1 MDLSKQE
8 MELFLLPIHLH
19 SKNFF
24 YHVLIRRASLTI
36 MFYSL
41 KIVITLIIWNK
52 IVRPLVIINLWLAK
66 HCVMFYS
73 SFFSLIFLICTRSC
87 TPAQYPLTLPG
98 QGGVLLNFAMHVD
111 FLMSSGCVLI
121 IISPN
126 SLRWSSNHLLIS
138 NKILSQGLKV
148 FWLLYYQI
156 SP

>member
-73 SFFSLIFLICTRSC
+73 SFFSLIFSICTRPC

-98 QGGVLLNFAMHVD
+98 QGGGSPQLRHASG
-111 FLMSSGCVLI
+111 FLDGQWMCTDNYLTKLSSLVQQPPTDL
-121 IISPN
+121 
-126 SLRWSSNHLLIS
+126 
-138 NKILSQGLKV
+138 
-148 FWLLYYQI
+148 
-156 SP
+156 

>member
-73 SFFSLIFLICTRSC
+73 SFFSLIFSICTRPC

-98 QGGVLLNFAMHVD
+98 QGGVLLNFAMQD
-111 FLMSSGCVLI
+111 QESSGLLDGQWMFTDNYLTKL
-121 IISPN
+121 S
-126 SLRWSSNHLLIS
+126 SLVQQPPTDL
-138 NKILSQGLKV
+138 
-148 FWLLYYQI
+148 
-156 SP
+156 

>member
-1 MDLSKQE
+1 MFETFTNEFKTNRKWTYPKQE

-41 KIVITLIIWNK
+41 KIVFTLIIWNK

-73 SFFSLIFLICTRSC
+73 SFFSLIFSICTRPC
-87 TPAQYPLTLPG
+87 TPAQYPLTLQG
-98 QGGVLLNFAMHVD
+98 QGGVGSPQLRHASG
-111 FLMSSGCVLI
+111 FLDGQWRCYLTKLSSLVQQPPTDL
-121 IISPN
+121 
-126 SLRWSSNHLLIS
+126 
-138 NKILSQGLKV
+138 
-148 FWLLYYQI
+148 
-156 SP
+156 

>member
-36 MFYSL
+36 MFYS
-41 KIVITLIIWNK
+41 
-52 IVRPLVIINLWLAK
+52 
-66 HCVMFYS
+66 
-73 SFFSLIFLICTRSC
+73 SLF
-87 TPAQYPLTLPG
+87 
-98 QGGVLLNFAMHVD
+98 LLNFFNFYSPLYSCTISFNSSRSGGGSSSTLPCKTKSQVD
-111 FLMSSGCVLI
+111 YLMASGCLLI

-148 FWLLYYQI
+148 FWLLYFQI

>member
-1 MDLSKQE
+1 MELSKQE

-36 MFYSL
+36 MFYS
-41 KIVITLIIWNK
+41 
-52 IVRPLVIINLWLAK
+52 
-66 HCVMFYS
+66 
-73 SFFSLIFLICTRSC
+73 SLF
-87 TPAQYPLTLPG
+87 
-98 QGGVLLNFAMHVD
+98 LLNFFNLYSPLYSCTISFNSSRSGGGSSSTLPCKTKSQVD
-111 FLMSSGCVLI
+111 YLMASGCLLI

-148 FWLLYYQI
+148 FWLLYFQI

>member
-8 MELFLLPIHLH
+8 MELFLLPIDLH

-36 MFYSL
+36 MFYS
-41 KIVITLIIWNK
+41 
-52 IVRPLVIINLWLAK
+52 
-66 HCVMFYS
+66 
-73 SFFSLIFLICTRSC
+73 SLF
-87 TPAQYPLTLPG
+87 
-98 QGGVLLNFAMHVD
+98 LLNFFNLYSSRSGGGSSSTLPCKTKSQVD
-111 FLMSSGCVLI
+111 YLMASGCLLI

-148 FWLLYYQI
+148 FGFYIFKYLLRIFHTGIQGRLI
-156 SP
+156 SEENFLTKVVG

>member
-73 SFFSLIFLICTRSC
+73 SFFSLIFSICTRPC

-98 QGGVLLNFAMHVD
+98 QEGGGSPQLRHASG
-111 FLMSSGCVLI
+111 FLDGQWMFTDNYLTKLSSLVQQPPTDL
-121 IISPN
+121 
-126 SLRWSSNHLLIS
+126 
-138 NKILSQGLKV
+138 
-148 FWLLYYQI
+148 
-156 SP
+156 

>member
-36 MFYSL
+36 MFYS
-41 KIVITLIIWNK
+41 
-52 IVRPLVIINLWLAK
+52 
-66 HCVMFYS
+66 
-73 SFFSLIFLICTRSC
+73 SLF
-87 TPAQYPLTLPG
+87 
-98 QGGVLLNFAMHVD
+98 LLNFFNLYSPLYSCTISFNSSRSGGGSSSTLPCKTKSQVD
-111 FLMSSGCVLI
+111 YLMASGCLLI

-148 FWLLYYQI
+148 FWLLYFQI